1 MASVNH
7 NSINLGLSLSSAP
20 SASNSAAFS
29 FRKLAAGHNCHHE
42 FTGKANSRGSLE

>member
-1 MASVNH
+1 MASVDY
-7 NSINLGLSLSSAP
+7 NSIDVGLSVSSAA
-20 SASNSAAFS
+20 SAFNTAAFS